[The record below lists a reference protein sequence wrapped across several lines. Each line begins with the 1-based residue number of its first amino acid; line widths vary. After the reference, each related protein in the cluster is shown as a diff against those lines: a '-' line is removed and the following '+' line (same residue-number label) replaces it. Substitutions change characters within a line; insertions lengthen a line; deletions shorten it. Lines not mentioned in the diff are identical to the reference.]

1 MGGFEMVRAGIV
13 GTALA
18 AMAPTWTAGGA
29 SATTNIALGKTVS
42 IVATDA
48 DLSAGFNNGT
58 AANLQNITNG
68 TILPDAT
75 AYGSAAAIA
84 QAIEWNGAG
93 YVFQISLGGSYTVT
107 GLIVDVDDNDAY
119 QLQYYNASTSSW
131 DALYTAPIVS
141 VGFGLRT
148 RPSVSD
154 QSEEYILPS
163 SVTTDA
169 VRIYGGNSDDNF
181 CFDHSCGQ
189 GGYAVGQV
197 EVFGSPA
204 VPEPATWAMMLL
216 GFAGLGFVG
225 YRQRQKIAGA
235 ASL

>member
-1 MGGFEMVRAGIV
+1 MLRARIAGI
-13 GTALA
+13 ALA
-18 AMAPTWTAGGA
+18 ALALTWTAGGA
-29 SATTNIALGKTVS
+29 TADTNIALGKPVS
-42 IVATDA
+42 IVATDR
-48 DLSAGFNNGT
+48 DPSAGFNNGT
-58 AANLQNITNG
+58 ADNLQNITNG
-68 TILPDAT
+68 IILPDAT

-93 YVFQISLGGSYTVT
+93 YVFQISLGGPYTVS

-119 QLQYYNASTSSW
+119 QLQYYNGSTSSW

-141 VGFGLRT
+141 VGFGLRI

-163 SVTTDA
+163 PVTTDA
-169 VRIYGGNSDDNF
+169 VRIYGGASDDNF
-181 CFDHSCGQ
+181 CFDNSCGQ

-197 EVFGSPA
+197 ELFGTPA
-204 VPEPATWAMMLL
+204 VPEPSTWAMMLI

-225 YRQRQKIAGA
+225 YRTRKTVSIAA
-235 ASL
+235 

>member
-1 MGGFEMVRAGIV
+1 
-13 GTALA
+13 L
-18 AMAPTWTAGGA
+18 
-29 SATTNIALGKTVS
+29 TVS
-42 IVATDA
+42 IIATDP
-48 DLSAGFNNGT
+48 DPSAGFNNGT

-68 TILPDAT
+68 TILADAT

-93 YVFQISLGGSYTVT
+93 YVFQISLGGPYTVS
-107 GLIVDVDDNDAY
+107 GLIVDVDDNDNDAY

-154 QSEEYILPS
+154 QTEEYVLS
-163 SVTTDA
+163 SPVTTDA
-169 VRIYGGNSDDNF
+169 VRIYGGASDDNF
-181 CFDHSCGQ
+181 CFDNSCGQ

-197 EVFGSPA
+197 GLFGTPA
-204 VPEPATWAMMLL
+204 VPESSTWAMMLL
-216 GFAGLGFVG
+216 GFIGLGCAG
-225 YRQRQKIAGA
+225 YSQRQKLAGA
-235 ASL
+235 SSV

>member
-1 MGGFEMVRAGIV
+1 MLRAGLAAI
-13 GTALA
+13 TLA
-18 AMAPTWTAGGA
+18 AMATWTAGGA
-29 SATTNIALGKTVS
+29 RADTNIALGKTVS
-42 IVATDA
+42 IVATDP
-48 DLSAGFNNGT
+48 DPSAGFNNGT

-68 TILPDAT
+68 VILPDAT

-93 YVFQISLGGSYTVT
+93 YVFQISLGGAYAVS

-131 DALYTAPIVS
+131 DALYTAPIAS

-154 QSEEYILPS
+154 QSEQYVLS
-163 SVTTDA
+163 SPVMTDA
-169 VRIYGGNSDDNF
+169 VRIYGGASDDNF
-181 CFDHSCGQ
+181 CFDGSCGQ

-197 EVFGSPA
+197 ELFGKPAVGA
-204 VPEPATWAMMLL
+204 VPELSTWAMMLA
-216 GFAGLGFVG
+216 GFAGLGSLG
-225 YRQRQKIAGA
+225 YRASRKSA
-235 ASL
+235 AVTA